1 MRHDW
6 RHSRL
11 GGARP
16 ASAASQ
22 VIADQ
27 RATAAYL
34 ICLAGCA
41 VGVFLSG
48 SQESAALIAVTAAA
62 GLAVL
67 FANPSRRP
75 PWFPILC
82 SLIWLVAAASA
93 LLPAA
98 SASLPEWRNA
108 IPPGM
113 VLGSSLAAMPAHTGF
128 WIIAAASTM
137 AAAFI
142 FLASPPEVRGLAVFL
157 HATALIIAVY
167 ATISIAQSQ
176 GGLLF
181 PFSGDANFGLLPN
194 RNHTATLLVVGSVVS
209 FGLMQWEL
217 ARGFRTGAILAA
229 LWGAPSLAAL
239 LFFSSSRA
247 GVVFLV
253 VGFVF
258 WAAGATGKVV
268 RRKTALATA
277 AILAAFLFVLF
288 IFGGSA
294 VRDRL
299 AELWSDVVET
309 EAGRGEFRDVD
320 FRQPIFR
327 DTWQMIADAPL
338 TGQGMGHFE
347 FVFPHYRRS
356 SANSSRVLHPESDW
370 LMVAAESGG
379 IAVALVG
386 AASWYLVR
394 CWRGRARSGGLLRWT
409 AASAIGAAL
418 LHGLL
423 DVPWHRPALGWF
435 LLIVA
440 LASAPPS
447 DSRLQRP
454 LLWRAVQVSL
464 GLVLLAAAIQLGL
477 SAARHHPPLVYR
489 WEAYSAEL
497 RALLEARRFDDG
509 EFVARAAISD
519 FPLKYQA
526 YYWRAAFLRMFQG
539 TDDEIAEA
547 MAAGLFAEPV
557 LPIVAAEQARIW
569 QGVNNTAEAQART
582 EAIRRSL
589 RIDRLTGESNLAQAQ
604 LESTLRESRQRP
616 AVQSSVRQGV
626 ASEPA
631 LLAQWLR
638 HANPELVET
647 FLAGLGAGAF
657 GFLDNFPP
665 DLRGEVLERWITLP
679 SAPAAVAYMESRESP
694 GPYWRQLAKH
704 YAKVGDKP
712 RAVGIVAQA
721 EGLKLDGTI
730 PSGEFARQ
738 LDQLRTQGNDVA
750 VRRLVKEAA
759 EDKEPDAEKLRVS
772 LVIYGA
778 AGDWEMAW
786 RAASRLVTAREKG
799 Q

>member
-1 MRHDW
+1 M
-6 RHSRL
+6 
-11 GGARP
+11 
-16 ASAASQ
+16 
-22 VIADQ
+22 
-27 RATAAYL
+27 
-34 ICLAGCA
+34 
-41 VGVFLSG
+41 
-48 SQESAALIAVTAAA
+48 
-62 GLAVL
+62 
-67 FANPSRRP
+67 
-75 PWFPILC
+75 
-82 SLIWLVAAASA
+82 
-93 LLPAA
+93 
-98 SASLPEWRNA
+98 
-108 IPPGM
+108 
-113 VLGSSLAAMPAHTGF
+113 
-128 WIIAAASTM
+128 
-137 AAAFI
+137 
-142 FLASPPEVRGLAVFL
+142 
-157 HATALIIAVY
+157 
-167 ATISIAQSQ
+167 
-176 GGLLF
+176 
-181 PFSGDANFGLLPN
+181 
-194 RNHTATLLVVGSVVS
+194 
-209 FGLMQWEL
+209 
-217 ARGFRTGAILAA
+217 
-229 LWGAPSLAAL
+229 
-239 LFFSSSRA
+239 
-247 GVVFLV
+247 
-253 VGFVF
+253 
-258 WAAGATGKVV
+258 
-268 RRKTALATA
+268 
-277 AILAAFLFVLF
+277 
-288 IFGGSA
+288 
-294 VRDRL
+294 
-299 AELWSDVVET
+299 
-309 EAGRGEFRDVD
+309 
-320 FRQPIFR
+320 
-327 DTWQMIADAPL
+327 
-338 TGQGMGHFE
+338 
-347 FVFPHYRRS
+347 
-356 SANSSRVLHPESDW
+356 
-370 LMVAAESGG
+370 
-379 IAVALVG
+379 
-386 AASWYLVR
+386 
-394 CWRGRARSGGLLRWT
+394 
-409 AASAIGAAL
+409 
-418 LHGLL
+418 
-423 DVPWHRPALGWF
+423 
-435 LLIVA
+435 
-440 LASAPPS
+440 
-447 DSRLQRP
+447 
-454 LLWRAVQVSL
+454 
-464 GLVLLAAAIQLGL
+464 LLAAAIQLGL

-589 RIDRLTGESNLAQAQ
+589 RIDQLTGESNLAQAQ